1 MLKPL
6 LFASLLFLLQKPD
19 KPIETAILAGRVTLP
34 SEALLS
40 EPLQVVLFP
49 AEYSEL
55 WETEVQKRLDG
66 YWERYKP
73 AFAQRKEFFAEVSL
87 MAYREATQYVVTRM
101 RREAPAKLAQLLQ
114 NTTPEGGFEFKNI
127 PPGMYKV
134 VALGRI
140 KNQDMLW
147 QESVDLNNAI
157 PQFLQ
162 LKKRIP

>member
-6 LFASLLFLLQKPD
+6 LLVTLLFLIQKPD
-19 KPIETAILAGRVTLP
+19 KPVETAILAGRVTLP
-34 SEALLS
+34 TEVTLS
-40 EPLQVVLFP
+40 QPLQVVLFP
-49 AEYSEL
+49 PEYSDL
-55 WETEVQKRLDG
+55 WETEVQRRLDG

-101 RREAPAKLAQLLQ
+101 RREVPAKLAELVQ
-114 NTTPEGGFEFKNI
+114 NTSPEGRFEFKNI
-127 PPGMYKV
+127 PLGIYKV
-134 VALGRI
+134 VALGRVDG
-140 KNQDMLW
+140 QELLW
-147 QESVDLNNAI
+147 QESVDLNSPL